1 MVARQCRSC
10 PDRKKGCA
18 HGCVELAVSRIMG
31 ILSEPER
38 KAARQL
44 REDQF
49 AMQQVLHMRK
59 MRKDRQRR

>member
-10 PDRKKGCA
+10 PNRKKNCA
-18 HGCVELAVSRIMG
+18 HGCVELAVSKIMG
-31 ILSEPER
+31 ILNEPER

-59 MRKDRQRR
+59 VRKDRQRR

>member
-1 MVARQCRSC
+1 MVTRPCRSC
-10 PDRKKGCA
+10 TDRKRGCA
-18 HGCVELAVSRIMG
+18 QGCVELAVSRIMG

-59 MRKDRQRR
+59 VRKDRQRR

>member
-1 MVARQCRSC
+1 MVARPCRSC
-10 PDRKKGCA
+10 PDRRRGCTQ
-18 HGCVELAVSRIMG
+18 GCVELAVSRIMYA
-31 ILSEPER
+31 LTAPDR

-59 MRKDRQRR
+59 VRKDRQRR

>member
-1 MVARQCRSC
+1 M
-10 PDRKKGCA
+10 
-18 HGCVELAVSRIMG
+18 AVSKIMG
-31 ILSEPER
+31 ILSEPDH

-59 MRKDRQRR
+59 VRKDRQRR